1 MVDSLGQ
8 LPWEANTVCKCLGK
22 CPYDTFEGIQLLSA
36 CDWQEDDPQITAALF
51 PDISP
56 ALNSAIRDQ
65 SKLNNQGLTS
75 QDKENSNRYWN
86 GARQN
91 SFECAR
97 KGISKEKT
105 KFFEISVKKKINPQR
120 THNYFGG
127 HLKRFI

>member
-1 MVDSLGQ
+1 MYFSFLFYFKSGMVDSLGQ

-65 SKLNNQGLTS
+65 SKLTNQGLTS

-86 GARQN
+86 GAR
-91 SFECAR
+91 
-97 KGISKEKT
+97 
-105 KFFEISVKKKINPQR
+105 
-120 THNYFGG
+120 
-127 HLKRFI
+127 

>member
-65 SKLNNQGLTS
+65 SKLTNQGLTS

-91 SFECAR
+91 NLSVP
-97 KGISKEKT
+97 KGISNC
-105 KFFEISVKKKINPQR
+105 IYYIWVPLGNVS
-120 THNYFGG
+120 
-127 HLKRFI
+127 